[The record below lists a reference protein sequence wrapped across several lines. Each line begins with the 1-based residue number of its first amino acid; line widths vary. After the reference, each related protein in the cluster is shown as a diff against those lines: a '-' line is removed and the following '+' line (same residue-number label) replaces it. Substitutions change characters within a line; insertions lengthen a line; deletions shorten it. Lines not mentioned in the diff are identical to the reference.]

1 MSVMNKM
8 LQDLQARQ
16 AGGVVATEDVRATV
30 AAPKR
35 NRMLL
40 LLLGGAAAISAAA
53 FAPLPGPGR
62 APSVPAAVLAQAAP
76 APVAGTPALAEPVPA
91 AVAEAAQ
98 PATSPVVENTL
109 RMPANLPRVAV
120 PARAAP
126 APPAPP
132 APAPATNTT
141 ATATTAMVAAA
152 ASVATPASAALPRLP
167 PLPPFTLPAGKVE
180 RTAAAQSPA
189 QRALA
194 LYRQGIELVSTGH
207 AGSGAD
213 KLAQALQLDPAL
225 HDARLTLAGLM
236 LEQGRGAEAETLAQD
251 GLQARAADPQLSYL
265 LARALAD
272 RGDATG
278 AIDKLASARA
288 LSADA
293 LGLRAGLRAQQGDF
307 KQALVDYE
315 AAVRAQPGNSLWWLG
330 LGVALEAQG
339 RGAQARQAYAKAQ
352 GLGLPREELAAFIE
366 QKLSVQ

>member
-16 AGGVVATEDVRATV
+16 GGGVVATEDVRATA

-53 FAPLPGPGR
+53 FAPLPSPGR
-62 APSVPAAVLAQAAP
+62 APSVPAAVLADAAP
-76 APVAGTPALAEPVPA
+76 TPVANTPAVADAERPA
-91 AVAEAAQ
+91 SA
-98 PATSPVVENTL
+98 PSVEHAL
-109 RMPANLPRVAV
+109 RMPANLPRAPV
-120 PARAAP
+120 PARVAATPPSVTAP
-126 APPAPP
+126 AP
-132 APAPATNTT
+132 APAPATTA
-141 ATATTAMVAAA
+141 ATAMASTITAAA
-152 ASVATPASAALPRLP
+152 LIAPAPASAALPRLP
-167 PLPPFTLPAGKVE
+167 PLPPLTLPAGKVE
-180 RTAAAQSPA
+180 RTAAVQSPA
-189 QRALA
+189 QRAQA
-194 LYRQGIELVSTGH
+194 LYRQGLELVSSGH

-236 LEQGRGAEAETLAQD
+236 LEQGRGAETETLAQE

-272 RGDATG
+272 RGDAAG
-278 AIDKLASARA
+278 AIDKLGGARA
-288 LSADA
+288 LGPDA

-315 AAVRAQPGNSLWWLG
+315 AAVRTQPGNSLWWLG

-339 RGAQARQAYAKAQ
+339 RGVQARQAYAKAQ

-366 QKLSVQ
+366 QKLATP